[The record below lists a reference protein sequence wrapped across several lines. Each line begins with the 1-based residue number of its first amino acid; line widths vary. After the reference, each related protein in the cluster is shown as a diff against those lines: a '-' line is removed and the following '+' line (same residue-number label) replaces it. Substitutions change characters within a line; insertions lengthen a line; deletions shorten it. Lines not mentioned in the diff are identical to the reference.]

1 MATTAATILLN
12 DGTKIPK
19 LAYGTGTKWFKG
31 RTGSASEL
39 SSELVESILVALRA
53 GFTHIDT
60 AEAYGTEP
68 EVGRAL
74 ELYFAE
80 SGKTRADV
88 YITTKVSPPPT
99 NVHESLTNSLARLG
113 PSASGYVDLYLIH
126 QPFWD
131 TTTLP
136 LAQVWQSLESLVLDT
151 KQTRSI
157 GVSNFRIAE
166 FDAIKGIPGLRVA
179 PAVNQIEY
187 HAYSQSRTL
196 STYLSTADA
205 AISGVTIAAYGPLQ
219 PLQKFADVGSV
230 KTTVERI
237 AAVNGLS
244 ASQVLL
250 AWGWAK
256 GTVQVTTS
264 SNEQRLK
271 EAVAALNVTLT
282 QEEVDE
288 ISASGG
294 NVTFRKFGAGRSY
307 DD

>member
-1 MATTAATILLN
+1 MTTAATILLN

-31 RTGSASEL
+31 RTVSASEF
-39 SSELVESILVALRA
+39 SSDLVESILTALRA

-60 AEAYGTEP
+60 AEVYGTEP

-74 ELYFAE
+74 ELYFVE

-88 YITTKVSPPPT
+88 YITTKVWPPPT
-99 NVHESLTNSLARLG
+99 NVQESLTNSLARLG
-113 PSASGYVDLYLIH
+113 PSAGGYVDLYLIH
-126 QPFWD
+126 QPLWD

-157 GVSNFRIAE
+157 GVSNFRIAQ
-166 FDAIKGIPGLRVA
+166 FDAIKSIPGLRVA

-187 HAYSQSRTL
+187 HAYSQARTL
-196 STYLSTADA
+196 RAYLSAADPA
-205 AISGVTIAAYGPLQ
+205 VAGVAIAAYGPLL
-219 PLQKFADVGSV
+219 PLLKFADAGSV
-230 KTTVERI
+230 KPTLERI
-237 AAVNGLS
+237 AAAKGAS

-264 SNEQRLK
+264 AKEERLK
-271 EAVAALNVTLT
+271 EAVAALDIVLT

-294 NVTFRKFGAGRSY
+294 DVTFRKFSAEQTY